1 MNFWNGEAKHD
12 INLSIK
18 SYPIRLIF
26 NGEKYSFH
34 HFGWW
39 KYRWNHQDH
48 AFYKLA
54 SRPRQKPAENST
66 LSAAQVRHLMDFLLK
81 YGSFLDIFR
90 LNLSESKHGWETHES
105 VSQVSATGL
114 WIVIFFLGD
123 SKRIYWDITVTW
135 FPTGHWKNKGKKSV
149 KHHWSIET
157 SHVWFTRGSISS
169 KMAGKYGWKYGSFLI
184 FKSRNMLI
192 LSLFLKKIG
201 RTELFFLEN
210 PLIFC
215 RVTLW

>member
-1 MNFWNGEAKHD
+1 MTMTMVVFWHYLWSRSTWRMEWMKLERRGETWFFY
-12 INLSIK
+12 LSIK

-105 VSQVSATGL
+105 VSQVSKKQAYGL
-114 WIVIFFLGD
+114 L
-123 SKRIYWDITVTW
+123 
-135 FPTGHWKNKGKKSV
+135 
-149 KHHWSIET
+149 
-157 SHVWFTRGSISS
+157 
-169 KMAGKYGWKYGSFLI
+169 
-184 FKSRNMLI
+184 
-192 LSLFLKKIG
+192 
-201 RTELFFLEN
+201 LFFLI
-210 PLIFC
+210 LKG
-215 RVTLW
+215 

>member
-1 MNFWNGEAKHD
+1 MVKISVKPPGPCFLQTCFPATPEAGRELD
-12 INLSIK
+12 
-18 SYPIRLIF
+18 
-26 NGEKYSFH
+26 
-34 HFGWW
+34 
-39 KYRWNHQDH
+39 
-48 AFYKLA
+48 A
-54 SRPRQKPAENST
+54 
-66 LSAAQVRHLMDFLLK
+66 SAAQVRHLMDVLFEIWEFSGHFSLK
-81 YGSFLDIFR
+81 PFR
-90 LNLSESKHGWETHES
+90 KQTWMGNSWICF
-105 VSQVSATGL
+105 TG
-114 WIVIFFLGD
+114 IRNRVMDCYFFLGD

-201 RTELFFLEN
+201 RTELFFLEI
-210 PLIFC
+210 L
-215 RVTLW
+215 